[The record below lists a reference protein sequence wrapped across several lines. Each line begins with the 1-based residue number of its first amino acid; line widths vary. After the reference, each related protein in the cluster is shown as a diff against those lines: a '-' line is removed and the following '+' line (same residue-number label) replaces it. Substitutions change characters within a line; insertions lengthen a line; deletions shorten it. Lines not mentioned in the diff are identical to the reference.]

1 MFHFCVVFLTLFSEA
16 KCLEDIRE
24 LLCLRSSI
32 YDVYIYTKEID
43 SHIQELVKKILS
55 RYSVISDS
63 YLKINAKEFI
73 VKLHWFGKQISS
85 ILTYE
90 NISKYGS
97 VVSGSFAL
105 ATYMH
110 LNMMDSFQPSD
121 IDVYQCL
128 QQPISMSMHR
138 IDMMK
143 LLRNG
148 KTKVITSDED
158 EHYIGTRRK
167 TVLKSKLIEHLNNHK
182 KWSKYDWD
190 ELLKHHSES
199 WKVVSKHI
207 LQVYWLVNTKIES
220 DINVIVC
227 EYNTSSGL
235 SSFADYIIS
244 RFDMIQCQ
252 VAISDI
258 TGTFYPTFHTGEE
271 TSECVKNKKIKFNPD
286 YSFGN
291 RSTQYSR
298 IRKYMKRG
306 FGLVTNPEKIH
317 RLPM

>member
-1 MFHFCVVFLTLFSEA
+1 MFHFCVIFLTLFSEA

-32 YDVYIYTKEID
+32 YDVYINTKEID

-55 RYSVISDS
+55 RYSVTSDN
-63 YLKINAKEFI
+63 YLNIDAKEFI

-85 ILTYE
+85 VLPHDNRSCI
-90 NISKYGS
+90 
-97 VVSGSFAL
+97 VSGSFAL

-128 QQPISMSMHR
+128 HSDY
-138 IDMMK
+138 DMIK
-143 LLRNG
+143 LLSTSQ
-148 KTKVITSDED
+148 TKVIRSDED
-158 EHYIGTRRK
+158 EHYMQRK
-167 TVLKSKLIEHLNNHK
+167 KKKVFKSIIMEHLNAHK
-182 KWSKYDWD
+182 KWSKYDWE
-190 ELLKHHSES
+190 ELLKYHSES
-199 WKVVSKHI
+199 WKVTSEHI
-207 LQVYWLVNTKIES
+207 LQVYWMVNTKIES

-227 EYNTSSGL
+227 EYNTNLSSSL

-252 VAISDI
+252 VAITDI
-258 TGTFYPTFHTGEE
+258 TGTFYPTFHTGQG
-271 TSECVKNKKIKFNPD
+271 TSECVKNKKIQFNPD
-286 YSFGN
+286 YSHGS
-291 RSTQYSR
+291 RSTYCR

-306 FGLVTNPEKIH
+306 FGLITNSQKIH
-317 RLPM
+317 RLPG

>member
-63 YLKINAKEFI
+63 YLKIDAKEFI

-85 ILTYE
+85 ILTDD

-128 QQPISMSMHR
+128 QQPIHLSSHHV
-138 IDMMK
+138 DMMK
-143 LLRNG
+143 FLRNG
-148 KTKVITSDED
+148 KTKVIKSDD
-158 EHYIGTRRK
+158 GEHYMRRK
-167 TVLKSKLIEHLNNHK
+167 KKVFKSMIIEHLNAHK
-182 KWSKYDWD
+182 KWSKYDWE
-190 ELLKHHSES
+190 ELLKYHSES
-199 WKVVSKHI
+199 WKVSSEHI
-207 LQVYWLVNTKIES
+207 LQVYWMVNTKIDS
-220 DINVIVC
+220 DINVIAC
-227 EYNTSSGL
+227 EYNTNSGL

-258 TGTFYPTFHTGEE
+258 TGTFYPTFRTGRG
-271 TSECVKNKKIKFNPD
+271 TSECVKNKKIEFNPD
-286 YSFGN
+286 YFHDS
-291 RSTQYSR
+291 RSTYCR

-306 FGLVTNPEKIH
+306 FGLITNPQKIH
-317 RLPM
+317 RLPI